1 MRSSLTAALTL
12 LSIFLVSSSFLSSG
26 SSASTAGGADEV
38 ASMLQSVP
46 ASLHDFELSANGL
59 ALTKRDGRD
68 GPFTE
73 ADVRLRAT
81 VTLEDEKYSLFHAT
95 GRVQLSDGRIFN
107 ITDTQGAMIF
117 FKESRGGSIAGL
129 LNIAGRHAVDDDGN
143 DLGKFRLR
151 ALIIDSSDQ
160 ESWKIAVSPS
170 AKIGKHIL
178 LVNMDGTVSST

>member
-1 MRSSLTAALTL
+1 
-12 LSIFLVSSSFLSSG
+12 
-26 SSASTAGGADEV
+26 
-38 ASMLQSVP
+38 
-46 ASLHDFELSANGL
+46 
-59 ALTKRDGRD
+59 
-68 GPFTE
+68 
-73 ADVRLRAT
+73 
-81 VTLEDEKYSLFHAT
+81 
-95 GRVQLSDGRIFN
+95 
-107 ITDTQGAMIF
+107 MIF